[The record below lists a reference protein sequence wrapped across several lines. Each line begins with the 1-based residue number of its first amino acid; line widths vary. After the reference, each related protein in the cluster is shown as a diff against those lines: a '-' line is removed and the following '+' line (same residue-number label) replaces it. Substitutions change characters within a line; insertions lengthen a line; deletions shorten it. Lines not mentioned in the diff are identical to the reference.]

1 LIDEHRFRRMIE
13 LDCDHAPYLSAT
25 RELVDTRDELAHR

>member
-1 LIDEHRFRRMIE
+1 VVE

-25 RELVDTRDELAHR
+25 DDLAAALLSFAG

>member
-1 LIDEHRFRRMIE
+1 MIE
-13 LDCDHAPYLSAT
+13 LDHDHAPHLSAT